1 MLEEFNEILN
11 DNLKDGLNQVYNHPP
26 SGFHFSVIFEDYSS
40 PTDMM
45 FQEVS
50 GLSCSTSDTI
60 PLEEGGAAYVHER
73 PSLKYKYDD
82 LELKR
87 GLTALSPVSNLWIRN
102 AVSGSPI
109 QSTNIFISLLDEYR
123 VPIYSWYVVGAYPI
137 AWNFSP
143 LDATKGEVMIETIT
157 LKYQYFSV
165 FDTII
170 ADAATDATFGSI

>member
-1 MLEEFNEILN
+1 MFEEFNEFLDTTGDVLN
-11 DNLKDGLNQVYNHPP
+11 HVYNHPP
-26 SGFHFSVIFEDYSS
+26 SGFHFSVIFTGYPS

-45 FQEVS
+45 FQEIS

-60 PLEEGGAAYVHER
+60 PLEEGGAAYIHER

-82 LELKR
+82 LKLKR

-102 AVSGSPI
+102 AISGSPI
-109 QSTNIFISLLDEYR
+109 QSTDIFISLLNEYR
-123 VPIYSWYVVGAYPI
+123 IPIYSWYVVDAYPI

-165 FDTII
+165 YDTII
-170 ADAATDATFGSI
+170 ADAATDAIFGSI

>member
-1 MLEEFNEILN
+1 MSDEFLDTTRDALN
-11 DNLKDGLNQVYNHPP
+11 HVYNHPP
-26 SGFHFSVIFEDYSS
+26 SGFHFSVIFTSYPS

-60 PLEEGGAAYVHER
+60 PVEEGGAAFIHER

-82 LELKR
+82 LVLKR
-87 GLTALSPVSNLWIRN
+87 GLTALSPISNLWIRN
-102 AVSGSPI
+102 AVSGSSI
-109 QSTNIFISLLDEYR
+109 QSTDIFISLLNESR
-123 VPIYSWYVVGAYPI
+123 QPMYSWHVVGAYPI

-143 LDATKGEVMIETIT
+143 FDATKGEVMIETIT

-170 ADAATDATFGSI
+170 ADSATDAAFGSI